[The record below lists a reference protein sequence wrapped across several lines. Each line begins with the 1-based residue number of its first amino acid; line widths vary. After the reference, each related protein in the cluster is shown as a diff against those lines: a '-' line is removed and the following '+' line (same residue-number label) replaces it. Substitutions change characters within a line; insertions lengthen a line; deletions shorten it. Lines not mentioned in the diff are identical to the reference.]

1 MASPI
6 SYKFVDKVP
15 EDHQCT
21 ICTNILTDPVL
32 TGCCGQHFCEACLYT
47 WLDTESREY
56 CPHCRNED
64 MEYIQ
69 SLHMKR
75 NVNKLK
81 IYCPNQS
88 KGCEHI
94 TTLGECE
101 KHLETKCVFEDV
113 SCTLKCGERMP
124 RQELGNH
131 ENNQCSHRH
140 VTCSYCETIVMHKNI
155 NTKSHFEKCPGYPL
169 PCPNDCGQKDIQR
182 SLIEA
187 HRQVCPLELVQCP
200 FSEAGCGDVPR
211 KDLDTHIASSTQQHL
226 ALVMTTMITTKK
238 NL

>member
-1 MASPI
+1 MASPFNE
-6 SYKFVDKVP
+6 FVDKVL
-15 EDHQCT
+15 EDHKCT
-21 ICTNILTDPVL
+21 ICTSILTNPVL
-32 TGCCGQHFCEACLYT
+32 TGCCGQHFCEACMDI
-47 WLDTESREY
+47 WLDTELRAY

-101 KHLETKCVFEDV
+101 KHIETKCVFEDV

-124 RQELGNH
+124 RQELRNH
-131 ENNQCSHRH
+131 ESNQCSHRY
-140 VTCSYCETIVMHKNI
+140 VTCSYCETINYYIVLHKDI
-155 NTKSHFEKCPGYPL
+155 NTKIYFEICPGYPL
-169 PCPNDCGQKDIQR
+169 PCPNDCGQKGI
-182 SLIEA
+182 
-187 HRQVCPLELVQCP
+187 H
-200 FSEAGCGDVPR
+200 
-211 KDLDTHIASSTQQHL
+211 
-226 ALVMTTMITTKK
+226 TT
-238 NL
+238 LSY